1 MGGLRYLTFDFFS
14 YVPFWYREASI
25 LRRVADVES
34 RDSMD
39 VLLVVI

>member
-1 MGGLRYLTFDFFS
+1 MFRSGTGKLPL
-14 YVPFWYREASI
+14 